1 MTTERK
7 HGAGSLRARAR
18 RAALAGLFLLG
29 AGETWLAAPA
39 WAQVVDPAPA
49 AVQESTPAPQKTML
63 TKSLIHLPIQ
73 VSAEARAQLQ
83 EIQLYVKEQPSEPWK
98 LREKAVPTQNGFT
111 FQAPRDGEYAF
122 AMVTVDRQGKQNP
135 PDIQREQ
142 AGLVVVIDSQAPQ
155 IELSSLGTANEGIL
169 VQCDVRDTNPDRL
182 KTVFEYQTADLVFR
196 PLDASPDR
204 PNVYCIP
211 AQARVTGMIRAAA
224 TDTFGNTS
232 QVESNVSQLAPRAA
246 PRPAPVAQAPV
257 EQGPV
262 VPPVALPK
270 TNVTNMPMIGANIP
284 PVAPPPVIGVPPTT
298 PAKIA
303 GTDLPMPQPFR
314 IDNPTTIVQVQKQGE
329 FTPTPTVEAYK
340 PLPQKNVDPAPQQVI
355 PDPRLN
361 PQVAPQ
367 VIPQRR
373 EGAPQQRQLVN
384 HPHVYLEYQI
394 DQAGASGVGKVE
406 IWITRDQGRSWQRLC
421 EDADRKSPAEINLP
435 GEGLFGVSL
444 VVGNGRGFGA
454 TPPSP
459 GDNPDWWIEVDAT
472 KPSAEITSVRSGGDN
487 GASVQIAW
495 TARDKNMGADPVD
508 LFYATNRQ
516 GPWMPIARGL
526 KNDGQYR
533 WNPPTEVGQQVH
545 VRLVVRDQAGNLSVA
560 ETAQPVVLDDQS
572 RPRGQILGVSTGT
585 PVRVAP
591 PMTPAPVPP
600 TFPSVPSN
608 GNFNW

>member
-7 HGAGSLRARAR
+7 QGAGSLRAKAR
-18 RAALAGLFLLG
+18 RTALAGLLLLG

-39 WAQVVDPAPA
+39 WAQVVDPP
-49 AVQESTPAPQKTML
+49 AVQDYAVPAAPQKTML

-73 VSAEARAQLQ
+73 VSADARAQLQ
-83 EIQLYVKEQPSEPWK
+83 EIQLYVKERPGEPWK

-135 PDIQREQ
+135 PDIQSEP
-142 AGLVVVIDSQAPQ
+142 AGLIVAIDTQPPV
-155 IELSSLGTANEGIL
+155 IELRSMGTTNDGML
-169 VQCDVRDTNPDRL
+169 VQCEVRDANADPV
-182 KTVFEYQTADLVFR
+182 KTVFQYQTADLVFR
-196 PLDASPDR
+196 PLDPVADR
-204 PNVYCIP
+204 PNVYCVP
-211 AQARVTGMIRAAA
+211 AQARITGMIRVAAA
-224 TDTFGNTS
+224 DTFGNTA
-232 QVESNVSQLAPRAA
+232 QTESNISQLAPAGRATPVA
-246 PRPAPVAQAPV
+246 QGPMEPAPV
-257 EQGPV
+257 
-262 VPPVALPK
+262 VPAVALP
-270 TNVTNMPMIGANIP
+270 TVGGVN
-284 PVAPPPVIGVPPTT
+284 PPVIGAGNPM
-298 PAKIA
+298 KIA

-314 IDNPTTIVQVQKQGE
+314 VDHPSTIVQVQKPDLT
-329 FTPTPTVEAYK
+329 TPAQSVIPVVQVPSFQ
-340 PLPQKNVDPAPQQVI
+340 PLPVKTPESSPIQPLPSKVQDALPGQAREYVQNAI

-361 PQVAPQ
+361 PQ

-406 IWITRDQGRSWQRLC
+406 VWITRDQGKSWQKLC

-454 TPPSP
+454 TPPNP
-459 GDNPDWWIEVDAT
+459 GDTPDWWIEVDTT
-472 KPSAEITSVRSGGDN
+472 KPAAEITGIRSGAEN

-495 TARDKNMGADPVD
+495 TARDKNLGADPVD

-516 GPWMPIARGL
+516 GPWLPIARGL

-545 VRLVVRDQAGNLSVA
+545 VRLVVRDQAGNISVA
-560 ETAQPVVLDDQS
+560 ETPQPVVLDDQS

-585 PVRVAP
+585 PTRVAP
-591 PMTPAPVPP
+591 QTPTPAPL
-600 TFPSVPSN
+600 PSN
-608 GNFNW
+608 GNFNY